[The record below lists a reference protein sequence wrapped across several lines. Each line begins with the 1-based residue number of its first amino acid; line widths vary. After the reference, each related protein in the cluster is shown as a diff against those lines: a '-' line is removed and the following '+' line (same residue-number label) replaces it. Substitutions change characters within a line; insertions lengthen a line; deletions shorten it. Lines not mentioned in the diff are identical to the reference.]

1 MGGSKSSDLLA
12 PSRVGVR
19 RFVVVGLAVVVV
31 LAGIM
36 SYYASASPDGLEK
49 VAADQGMDA
58 AAIDSATAGSP
69 FAEYSVTAIDDQRLS
84 GGVAGIVGVGLTFA
98 VAGGGV
104 LMMRRQGR
112 TAS

>member
-1 MGGSKSSDLLA
+1 
-12 PSRVGVR
+12 VR

-98 VAGGGV
+98 VAGGVV

>member
-98 VAGGGV
+98 VAGGVV